1 MSSAAII
8 DFVEELA
15 WSLWTEL
22 GVPGVVR
29 NHRHTVVDPEAL
41 LVATPAMV
49 WGEPRLRELAYGW
62 CAVHSERTSTSRL
75 RGLYAG
81 LPGGA
86 QAPFGSFVA
95 TLRQDGLVRWSI
107 PSDEAPWRD
116 QPLVRRVSLDLS
128 RPALLRLRMRGL
140 CGVGARAD
148 VLCELLARQDGWVTA
163 ADLQHEGYSKRN
175 IARVLS
181 ELQDAGVVVGH
192 AQGNAQ
198 RYRLASP
205 EELGGLV
212 HDAGLAH
219 PPWRLLLG
227 IALCALEMAALEE
240 RPLSIQRTEAHK
252 MAERVRPLAEQIRLD
267 LPPATRG
274 EANAWG
280 MMVDWFSLQLEGIAQ
295 GTSPAF
301 RVGAAVGRLVE

>member
-1 MSSAAII
+1 MLLGKHLVKTWSNAQHSVAA
-8 DFVEELA
+8 FSVESE
-15 WSLWTEL
+15 
-22 GVPGVVR
+22 GI
-29 NHRHTVVDPEAL
+29 AL
-41 LVATPAMV
+41 VKAT
-49 WGEPRLRELAYGW
+49 
-62 CAVHSERTSTSRL
+62 SE
-75 RGLYAG
+75 GM
-81 LPGGA
+81 
-86 QAPFGSFVA
+86 
-95 TLRQDGLVRWSI
+95 D
-107 PSDEAPWRD
+107 
-116 QPLVRRVSLDLS
+116 
-128 RPALLRLRMRGL
+128 
-140 CGVGARAD
+140 
-148 VLCELLARQDGWVTA
+148 
-163 ADLQHEGYSKRN
+163 

>member
-95 TLRQDGLVRWSI
+95 TLRQGGLVRWSI

-163 ADLQHEGYSKRN
+163 ADLQHEGSPSFRTP
-175 IARVLS
+175 VLS
-181 ELQDAGVVVGH
+181 WATLRGMRSGIGSRHRRSWEGSCTTLGSPIPLGVSCLG
-192 AQGNAQ
+192 
-198 RYRLASP
+198 SP
-205 EELGGLV
+205 F
-212 HDAGLAH
+212 AH
-219 PPWRLLLG
+219 SKWLPSRSGPSRFNGRRPTKWLSGCVPWRSRYVSTCRLRRG
-227 IALCALEMAALEE
+227 
-240 RPLSIQRTEAHK
+240 
-252 MAERVRPLAEQIRLD
+252 VRQMP
-267 LPPATRG
+267 
-274 EANAWG
+274 
-280 MMVDWFSLQLEGIAQ
+280 
-295 GTSPAF
+295 
-301 RVGAAVGRLVE
+301 GA